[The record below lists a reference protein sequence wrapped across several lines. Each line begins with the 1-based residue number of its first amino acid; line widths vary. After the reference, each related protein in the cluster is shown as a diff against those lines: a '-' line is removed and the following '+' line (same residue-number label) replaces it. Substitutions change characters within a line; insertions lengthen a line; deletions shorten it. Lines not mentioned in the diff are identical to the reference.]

1 MSIVETPHIYGSFLL
16 AVASVAY
23 LPVARPPSG
32 MSLAARTR
40 EAVRAH
46 PFLYAAL
53 RAGVCNYTAAA
64 RYLDLG
70 ADDEEAVVAALRRYA
85 EDLPAYDPAG
95 RDARVA
101 MKSGLGR
108 VEDGGDTDS
117 LLAVG
122 DVAFTADGG
131 SMTGLLVTGEVDAT
145 ALRHVLGALAA
156 DDIDVEA
163 AGVTDAALLVV
174 VSRRA
179 GADAVRVVESALETV
194 PGE

>member
-1 MSIVETPHIYGSFLL
+1 
-16 AVASVAY
+16 
-23 LPVARPPSG
+23 

-85 EDLPAYDPAG
+85 ADLSDYDPAG

-108 VEDGGDTDS
+108 VEDGDGGDTGP
-117 LLAVG
+117 LLTVG

-156 DDIDVEA
+156 DEIAVEA

-179 GADAVRVVESALETV
+179 GADAVRVVEGALETV
-194 PGE
+194 PEA

>member
-1 MSIVETPHIYGSFLL
+1 
-16 AVASVAY
+16 
-23 LPVARPPSG
+23 

-85 EDLPAYDPAG
+85 EDLPEYDPGG

-101 MKSGLGR
+101 MRSGLGR
-108 VEDGGDTDS
+108 VDGDDGGDADP
-117 LLAVG
+117 LLGVG
-122 DVAFTADGG
+122 DAAYTAAGG
-131 SMTGLLVTGEVDAT
+131 SLTGLLVTGAVDAT
-145 ALRHVLGALAA
+145 TLRHVLGALAA
-156 DDIDVEA
+156 DDIAVAA

-174 VSRRA
+174 VSRRS
-179 GADAVRVVESALETV
+179 GADAVRVVEGALETV
-194 PGE
+194 PAE